1 MTRGW
6 AVLAML
12 SPRHLLGVWE
22 RMRTSFWLVPAL
34 MAAGAAALSSGTVTL
49 DRALGPEAL
58 RVQGW
63 VWSGGADGA
72 RSVLSTIAGSMAT
85 VAGVVFS
92 VNIVAL
98 TLASSQFGPR
108 LLRNF
113 TRDLGNQLVLG
124 TFISTFLYCLLVLRV
139 VRNTDE
145 GSFVP
150 ELSVTC
156 AVLLA
161 VASIGVLI
169 YFIGHVANAIQA
181 ESLIAVVGQ
190 ELRDQIVAQYADR
203 SVSDTGCQSPELP
216 KGLPQTVRA
225 TTGGYVQGVA
235 HDVLVAAAA
244 DVGAV
249 LRVSCR
255 PGDFVQMHGLLALV
269 HGALAP
275 LDEDTAA
282 RIRTAFTLGRRR
294 TPTQDVRYGARQL
307 TEIAVRALSPGIN
320 DPATAMGCLDWL
332 GNALAEMA
340 RRTPAAAERHEGG
353 QLRMLALPVTF
364 AELADLAFTPIRK
377 YGAGDPSVALHLIR
391 TLARIGE
398 DASAPDRAAL
408 LELAEQAGVDAV
420 RENANEQD
428 HARVMDALATLRAAF
443 SRPHQGP
450 EWESMC

>member
-6 AVLAML
+6 AVPAML
-12 SPRHLLGVWE
+12 SPGRLLGMWE
-22 RMRTSFWLVPAL
+22 RVRTSFWLVPAL
-34 MAAGAAALSSGTVTL
+34 MAAGAAALSFATLAL
-49 DRALGPEAL
+49 DRALGSEAL

-124 TFISTFLYCLLVLRV
+124 TFIATFLYCLLVLRV
-139 VRNTDE
+139 VRSTDE

-161 VASIGVLI
+161 VAGVGVLI

-181 ESLIAVVGQ
+181 ESLIAVVGE
-190 ELRDQIVAQYADR
+190 ELRDEIVSRYAAGPAHGAPAMDM
-203 SVSDTGCQSPELP
+203 TLP
-216 KGLPQTVRA
+216 GGPALAVRA
-225 TTGGYVQGVA
+225 AAGGYVQGIATDALAAVA
-235 HDVLVAAAA
+235 VEL
-244 DVGAV
+244 GAV
-249 LRVSCR
+249 VRVACR
-255 PGDFVQMHGLLALV
+255 PGDFVVAREPLAVVHGLAE
-269 HGALAP
+269 P
-275 LDEDTAA
+275 LDAGAA
-282 RIRTAFTLGRRR
+282 ERIRTAIALGSRR

-320 DPATAMGCLDWL
+320 DPQTAMGCLDWL
-332 GNALAEMA
+332 GDALAEMA
-340 RRTPAAAERHEGG
+340 RRAPGMAGHWEDG
-353 QLRMLALPVTF
+353 QLRVLASPVTF

-391 TLARIGE
+391 TLARIGGE
-398 DASAPDRAAL
+398 ASDPNRAAL
-408 LELAEQAGVDAV
+408 SALAEQTVADAF
-420 RENANEQD
+420 RENENEQD
-428 HARVMDALATLRAAF
+428 RARVVAAVDALRATF
-443 SRPHQGP
+443 SQPRG
-450 EWESMC
+450 